1 MRLCSIASGSSGNCI
16 YVGSDKTHLLV
27 DAGISGKKVEFG
39 LNSLDLTTGDL
50 DGILVTHEHSDHIKG
65 LGVVARKC
73 GVPIYATQ
81 GTIRAMENSG
91 SLGKMPEGI
100 FHEVTPDQDCPIG
113 DLTIHPFRISHDAAE
128 PVAYRIGQ
136 GDREVGIAT
145 DMGVYD
151 EYIVKN
157 LEGLDALLLEAN
169 HDVNMLQVG
178 KYPYYLKRRILGD
191 KGHLSNETAGQLLC
205 RLLHDNMKQILLG
218 HLSRE
223 NNYEALAYETVC
235 AEVTMGD
242 NPYKAKD
249 FQEYWQRWHMTLS
262 RFLSSYIFRN
272 VYRRGVKYRN
282 YYVASMC
289 TFFVSGFWHGAGW
302 TFVVWGIVNGILV
315 CIASYRNKHNM
326 KTPLWL
332 GIPLTFI
339 LAVFV
344 RVLFVSNTFTDAWYV
359 LRGMFNFSTLHLS
372 AIKDALMDN
381 WDMWLLNLFGLAIC
395 WFTPTTKK
403 MTEHFKP
410 NWKYLLYAAT
420 LLVICLLNMDKVV
433 QFLYFQF

>member
-1 MRLCSIASGSSGNCI
+1 
-16 YVGSDKTHLLV
+16 
-27 DAGISGKKVEFG
+27 
-39 LNSLDLTTGDL
+39 
-50 DGILVTHEHSDHIKG
+50 
-65 LGVVARKC
+65 
-73 GVPIYATQ
+73 
-81 GTIRAMENSG
+81 
-91 SLGKMPEGI
+91 MPEGI

-249 FQEYWQRWHMTLS
+249 FRIDVAHRDTAIRSSRSVKVRRRKMKKTIITVVGKDTVGIIAKVCTYLARQSGEY
-262 RFLSSYIFRN
+262 
-272 VYRRGVKYRN
+272 
-282 YYVASMC
+282 
-289 TFFVSGFWHGAGW
+289 SGYLTDYPAG
-302 TFVVWGIVNGILV
+302 
-315 CIASYRNKHNM
+315 
-326 KTPLWL
+326 
-332 GIPLTFI
+332 
-339 LAVFV
+339 
-344 RVLFVSNTFTDAWYV
+344 LFQHDDDH
-359 LRGMFNFSTLHLS
+359 RCQCM
-372 AIKDALMDN
+372 
-381 WDMWLLNLFGLAIC
+381 
-395 WFTPTTKK
+395 
-403 MTEHFKP
+403 
-410 NWKYLLYAAT
+410 
-420 LLVICLLNMDKVV
+420 
-433 QFLYFQF
+433 